1 VPSVGLVTQ
10 QFRGL
15 AEATARGRRNPGLAI
30 LVFPAGYDELP
41 DAEIRADARRRLPEL
56 VRALTEG

>member
-1 VPSVGLVTQ
+1 MGLVTQ

-15 AEATARGRRNPGLAI
+15 AEATARGRKNPDLAV

-41 DAEIRADARRRLPEL
+41 EAEIRTDARRRLPEL
-56 VRALTEG
+56 VRALTGG

>member
-1 VPSVGLVTQ
+1 MTE

-15 AEATARGRRNPGLAI
+15 AEATARGRKNPSLSI

-41 DAEIRADARRRLPEL
+41 EAEIRADARRRVPEL
-56 VRALTEG
+56 VRALTGG

>member
-1 VPSVGLVTQ
+1 MGLVTE

-15 AEATARGRRNPGLAI
+15 AEATARGRKNPELAL

-41 DAEIRADARRRLPEL
+41 EAEIRADARRRLPEL
-56 VRALTEG
+56 VRALSGG

>member
-1 VPSVGLVTQ
+1 MPSVGLVTE

-15 AEATARGRRNPGLAI
+15 AEATARGRKNPDLAL

-41 DAEIRADARRRLPEL
+41 EAVIRTDARRRLPEL
-56 VRALTEG
+56 VRALTGG